1 VQCLYYGVISNE
13 RSATNIGKGNYQM
26 ITVSVSGF
34 SNKEQAQVF
43 VDWYYGQGEQD
54 AEFWFDE
61 WCPEINPCE
70 LKCEVKEI
78 K

>member
-1 VQCLYYGVISNE
+1 
-13 RSATNIGKGNYQM
+13 M

-54 AEFWFDE
+54 AGYWFDE
-61 WCPEINPCE
+61 WCPEVNPCE
-70 LKCEVKEI
+70 LKCEVKEDT